1 MTPGAVEGTAVSD
14 TGAGLEATA
23 RGSGKAGHVHHLGA
37 TVAGWVSEYGDE
49 LERHLVGMLRRPE
62 EARDVLQEVWVTALR
77 SPPDDGPGSN
87 VRAWLYR
94 VATNGALDR
103 LATDRRRRGLLEKRA
118 PELEPDGEERPDE
131 LLRGL
136 GPDARGRVREHVSRL
151 PRKQRD
157 AVWLRWIDG
166 LEYEAIAERLECS
179 PEAARAN
186 VYQGLKKLRSSLF
199 DLWRE
204 VQA

>member
-1 MTPGAVEGTAVSD
+1 MTGRSVGSAPSRGAGTAP
-14 TGAGLEATA
+14 AGE
-23 RGSGKAGHVHHLGA
+23 LG
-37 TVAGWVSEYGDE
+37 TVVAEWVGEYGAE
-49 LERHLVGMLRRPE
+49 LERHLVRMLGRRD
-62 EARDVLQEVWVTALR
+62 EARDLLQEVWITALR

-103 LATDRRRRGLLEKRA
+103 LAMDRRRRCLLDRRA
-118 PELEPDGEERPDE
+118 PELEPEGEERPDE
-131 LLRGL
+131 FLRGL
-136 GPDARGRVREHVSRL
+136 GPDARERVRRHVTRL

-157 AVWLRWIDG
+157 AVWMRWIDG
-166 LEYEAIAERLECS
+166 LEYGAIAERLECS

-204 VQA
+204 AQA